1 MHTTVLGA
9 SGGIG
14 RAVALEL
21 VDRGHDVTGS
31 NRAGDV
37 DLPGVTPLA
46 ADLLDA
52 AEARRACAGA
62 DVVVLAAQPPYPR
75 WLADWPPMLEHVL
88 AGCAASGARLVLTDN
103 LYAHAP
109 ATGPLTEAS
118 PEHATDAKGVLRR
131 RLAERLRAAHDAGE
145 VATAIGRFS
154 DYYGP
159 GGTNSGLY
167 MLGIEPALRGRRPR
181 GLVDLD
187 QPHTF
192 HYLPDTARGFATLV
206 EQDAAYGRTWMLPAA
221 PATTQRELLGLVQ
234 RAVHGHGAR
243 GPGRITPAMLRIAGL
258 FDPLVRETRSVVVQ
272 YDRPWVTDPT
282 AFTDAFGPVEV
293 TPHAQAVEATVAWFR
308 TQVPTAVAA

>member
-21 VDRGHDVTGS
+21 VARGHDVTGS

-52 AEARRACAGA
+52 DDARRACAGA

-109 ATGPLTEAS
+109 ATGTLTPAS
-118 PEHATDAKGVLRR
+118 PEHATDPKGALRR
-131 RLAERLRAAHDAGE
+131 RLAERLRTAHDAGG

-167 MLGIEPALRGRRPR
+167 VLGIEPVLRGRRPR

-192 HYLPDTARGFATLV
+192 HYLPDAARGFATLV

-221 PATTQRELLGLVQ
+221 PATTQRELLTLVQ
-234 RAVHGHGAR
+234 HEAGQGARR
-243 GPGRITPAMLRIAGL
+243 GPGTITPAMLRLGGL
-258 FDPLVRETRSVVVQ
+258 FDPMVRESRSVVVQ
-272 YDRPWVTDPT
+272 YDRPWVTDAA
-282 AFTDAFGPVEV
+282 AFEAAFGTVEV
-293 TPHAQAVEATVAWFR
+293 TPHARAVAETVAWFR
-308 TQVPTAVAA
+308 AGARVEVAA